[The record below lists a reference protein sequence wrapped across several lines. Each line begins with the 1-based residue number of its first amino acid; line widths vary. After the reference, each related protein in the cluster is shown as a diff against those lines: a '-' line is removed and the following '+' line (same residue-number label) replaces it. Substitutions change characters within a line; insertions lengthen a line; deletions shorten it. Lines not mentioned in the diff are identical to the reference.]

1 MQGDSRTTNAPTG
14 RAHVAK
20 RCMALVGAVAI
31 SLLAACSTDSF
42 TAPAAPV
49 TPERS
54 TRASKDLLTG
64 LGATLDSVTGL
75 ERLVP
80 AAAITQ
86 SKTFDK
92 DGGTLD
98 IPELGFTLVVPDHAL
113 WSRTLKITV
122 TSLPGNVVA
131 YDFEPHGTVFKRP
144 LVFTQKL
151 TGTKW
156 LQVLLSGRS
165 LSGAYF
171 KDTKQVNNKNG
182 RAKVDETYDAL
193 TFNESVSFSITHFSG
208 YMVSTGRAEPMND
221 F

>member
-20 RCMALVGAVAI
+20 RCMALVGTVAI

-54 TRASKDLLTG
+54 NRASKDPLTG
-64 LGATLDSVTGL
+64 LGAKLDTVSGL
-75 ERLVP
+75 MRLAP
-80 AAAITQ
+80 AAAITR

-92 DGGTLD
+92 AGGTLD
-98 IPELGFTLVVPDHAL
+98 IPELGFSLVVPHNAL
-113 WSRTLKITV
+113 PSNTLKISV
-122 TSLPGNVVA
+122 TSVPGSVVA

-151 TGTKW
+151 TGTNW

-171 KDTKQVNNKNG
+171 KDTKQVNKKDGSAVVN
-182 RAKVDETYDAL
+182 ETFKAL
-193 TFNESVSFSITHFSG
+193 TFNESVSFSISHFSG
-208 YMVSTGRAEPMND
+208 YMVSTGRAEPMDD

>member
-20 RCMALVGAVAI
+20 RCMALVGTVAI

-54 TRASKDLLTG
+54 NGAFTDLLTG
-64 LGATLDSVTGL
+64 LGATMDTVSGL
-75 ERLVP
+75 SRLVP
-80 AAAITQ
+80 AEAITR
-86 SKTFDK
+86 SKTFYK

-98 IPELGFTLVVPDHAL
+98 IPELGFTLEVPNNAL
-113 WSRTLKITV
+113 PSTTLTISV
-122 TSLPGNVVA
+122 TSLAGNVVA

-151 TGTKW
+151 TGTNW
-156 LQVLLSGRS
+156 LQALLSGRS